1 MSECTSANIYIQY
14 ESILKEEIDTTP
26 TFSLKQGLFTVRLA
40 QQHVSLLTS
49 DHSQSIFLCINWDSS
64 CPMAL
69 RGIGLLWESQM
80 SVGPTRGQHTHQQ
93 QFAGSSRLT
102 LQWCLMAAV
111 TNLLKIL
118 SLGCFFEML
127 SWWHLQRRSVVE
139 YFALSS
145 FVCFKCEVFPSRTR
159 AVFSA
164 VLFVCHF

>member
-14 ESILKEEIDTTP
+14 DLILKEEIDTTP

-64 CPMAL
+64 CPVAL

-80 SVGPTRGQHTHQQ
+80 AVGPTRGQHTHQQ